1 MSSGASTSGRRRA
14 RVWATLHDPE
24 QLPALFAELT
34 VGPADPSW
42 PAAGSSRTG
51 EAHLGLLRTAV
62 RIESLEA
69 RPLTAFGIVV
79 VASSFAIE
87 WGWRMEP
94 LAGGT
99 RVIHEGS
106 FETTDRWAGVLV
118 RLGPRVDR
126 RNRRGPSPGAEGA
139 GRATGG
145 GGGRTGRVT
154 HQPTGSVRGAAPECA
169 SPLFGGL
176 LLLFASGSSR
186 T

>member
-1 MSSGASTSGRRRA
+1 MVDRRSGPDNSTAGRRHVERRVYIRA
-14 RVWATLHDPE
+14 TPRRVWATLHDAD

-34 VGPADPSW
+34 AGPADPSW

-62 RIESLEA
+62 RIESIEA

-79 VASSFAIE
+79 AASSFAIE
-87 WGWRMEP
+87 WNWRMEP

-118 RLGPRVDR
+118 RLGRESIDAIAEAHLR
-126 RNRRGPSPGAEGA
+126 ALKERAEIAAGEAAGP
-139 GRATGG
+139 
-145 GGGRTGRVT
+145 
-154 HQPTGSVRGAAPECA
+154 AA
-169 SPLFGGL
+169 
-176 LLLFASGSSR
+176 
-186 T
+186 